1 MTKQRTFQNCVN
13 CANAHRIKCT
23 ILGITAFLL
32 LVNVFGVGFV
42 QERATIGE
50 TRPVPSSTDDY
61 FMRAREQLRSDG
73 TIDDTETDILLQLLS
88 DNQHQSSTG
97 SVTHISFLTV
107 YSCTVGVT
115 GCHKEWYGMQN
126 LSISILY
133 ILTMIMKQKNHIMEQ
148 NRTETKVYFYRLFHY
163 IQ

>member
-23 ILGITAFLL
+23 VLGITAFLL

-42 QERATIGE
+42 QQRTTIGE
-50 TRPVPSSTDDY
+50 THPVPSSTDDY

-73 TIDDTETDILLQLLS
+73 TFDDTETDILLQLLS

-97 SVTHISFLTV
+97 AVTNISILTV
-107 YSCTVGVT
+107 YSCTIGVT
-115 GCHKEWYGMQN
+115 GCNKEWYGVHEKKCHASAF
-126 LSISILY
+126 LAFVR
-133 ILTMIMKQKNHIMEQ
+133 LT
-148 NRTETKVYFYRLFHY
+148 
-163 IQ
+163 